1 MEWLSDSRILALQ
14 WARSLRKAMARKQQT
29 SSRLAFN
36 VRCLLSHV
44 LEENM
49 MSSYRSFFN
58 QIPWSHDDP
67 RLCERPSARGFLE
80 PDVNAKTQKTLLL
93 CWNRREKLCFVTHA
107 ELLVDIRAPHK
118 KEGEKAKYKLQKV
131 CLLGPT
137 EIGNRVL
144 LLLPQEL
151 LEGCSEPRQPE
162 KQTPADSVR
171 CC

>member
-1 MEWLSDSRILALQ
+1 
-14 WARSLRKAMARKQQT
+14 MARKQQT
-29 SSRLAFN
+29 SSWLAFN
-36 VRCLLSHV
+36 VRRLLSHV
-44 LEENM
+44 LENM
-49 MSSYRSFFN
+49 MSTYRSFFN

-67 RLCERPSARGFLE
+67 RLCERPSASGFLE
-80 PDVNAKTQKTLLL
+80 PDVNAKTQKTLL
-93 CWNRREKLCFVTHA
+93 CRKRREKLCFVTHA

-118 KEGEKAKYKLQKV
+118 KEGGKAKYKLQKV

-144 LLLPQEL
+144 LLLPREL
-151 LEGCSEPRQPE
+151 LEGCSEPRQPQ